1 MNSLLDLNVTAN
13 VAYAEQSSYA
23 IVYGNS
29 SGNASISSTA
39 SGNFAP
45 PKQVSVTTL
54 TDAVRDVLIDFTVAN
69 ITTAAKINSVSYTG
83 TWGNVGVLK
92 INDIQWRV
100 FGVRTI
106 SRYNEAFANIRITN
120 SNTATSYSFVTT
132 VNDQSGNTVT
142 WNNTVTI

>member
-1 MNSLLDLNVTAN
+1 MNSLLDLNITAN
-13 VAYAEQSSYA
+13 IAYAQQSSYA

-29 SGNASISSTA
+29 AGNATISSTA

-45 PKQVSVTTL
+45 PKQVAITTL

-69 ITTAAKINSVSYTG
+69 INTAAKISSVSYN
-83 TWGNVGVLK
+83 GNFGNIGVLQ

-106 SRYNEAFANIRITN
+106 GRYDEAFANIRITN
-120 SNTATSYSFVTT
+120 TNTATSYSFVTT
-132 VNDQSGNTVT
+132 VNDQSGNTRT

>member
-1 MNSLLDLNVTAN
+1 MNSLIDLNQTAN
-13 VAYAEQSSYA
+13 IAYAEQSSYA
-23 IVYGNS
+23 IVYGS
-29 SGNASISSTA
+29 SAGNATISSTA

-45 PKQVSVTTL
+45 PKQVAVTTL

-69 ITTAAKINSVSYTG
+69 IDTAAKISSVSYNG

-100 FGVRTI
+100 FGVRTVG
-106 SRYNEAFANIRITN
+106 RYNEAFANIRITN

-132 VNDQSGNTVT
+132 VNDQFGNTRT
-142 WNNTVTI
+142 WNNTVNI